1 MKTEKE
7 LNDDILKI
15 TMNIYERHPELSKF
29 ITEMPVTM
37 PDKPTPE
44 ISIKHLQNYYDS
56 LNDLMKK
63 YDTNH
68 PITVK

>member
-1 MKTEKE
+1 MKTEND

-15 TMNIYERHPELSKF
+15 TMNIYENHPELAKF

-37 PDKPTPE
+37 PDKTTPE
-44 ISIKHLQNYYDS
+44 INIKHLQNYYDS

-68 PITVK
+68 HITMK